1 VTRDIYITLNQA
13 IETHR
18 NTVRISGG
26 GSLGALELCKL
37 DSVLTH
43 IQNDDYYPTFADKLT
58 HLLFCT
64 CQFHCFEDG
73 NKRVSVALGTQILI
87 LNGYLY
93 CAKYFLRD
101 MENIIRNVAAGKINK
116 ELLREIIQALID
128 EEMDSETLK
137 LKIFEAINTTEPYI
151 LYR

>member
-1 VTRDIYITLNQA
+1 MPIIYITLDQA

-18 NTVRISGG
+18 NTVQVSGG
-26 GSLGALELCKL
+26 GSLGVLELCKL

-58 HLLFCT
+58 HLLFCA

-73 NKRVSVALGTQILI
+73 NKRISASLGTQILL

-93 CAKYFLRD
+93 CAKHFLRD
-101 MENIIRNVAAGKINK
+101 MENIIRNVAAGKIHK
-116 ELLREIIQALID
+116 ELLREIIEALLD
-128 EEMDSETLK
+128 EEMDSEILK
-137 LKIFEAINTTEPYI
+137 FKIYEAINTQDGS
-151 LYR
+151 

>member
-1 VTRDIYITLNQA
+1 MPFIYITLDQA
-13 IETHR
+13 VETHR

-26 GSLGALELCKL
+26 GSLGVLELCKL

-58 HLLFCT
+58 HLLFCA

-93 CAKYFLRD
+93 CTKYFLRD
-101 MENIIRNVAAGKINK
+101 MREAFVRNVAAGKINK
-116 ELLREIIQALID
+116 ELLREIVDALLD
-128 EEMDSETLK
+128 GEMDSEILK
-137 LKIFEAINTTEPYI
+137 FKIYEAINTQD
-151 LYR
+151 R